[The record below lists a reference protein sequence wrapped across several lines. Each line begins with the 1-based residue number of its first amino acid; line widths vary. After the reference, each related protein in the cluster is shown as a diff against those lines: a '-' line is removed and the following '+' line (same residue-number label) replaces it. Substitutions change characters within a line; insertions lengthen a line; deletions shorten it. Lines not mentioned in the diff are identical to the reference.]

1 MYLKVKFNNQNYEAI
16 YNEQSGFYEL
26 ELNAPETGG
35 IYKAEIEFE
44 DLFQEKETSSKIV
57 QIWAKEKNKNIL
69 NEITLVYFL
78 DKDNLEIKD
87 VIEFEDYEFVID
99 EETNKNTVFNI
110 MKKIEVK
117 NGDLVI
123 LQRNGKIDYIGII
136 EEGIENEDGETK
148 QKITLKYISNIFNR
162 KIILNNEN
170 LIKQNGLEDFIAKE
184 IYDNFTNSDDTL
196 LNIKWLDVEVKTHT
210 KITKSVENE
219 NGIYNFHT
227 FITNCSQN
235 YNIVLDFSYQNN
247 RIKLTI
253 YKQEAE
259 AQLVD
264 TTIPDICEYKEK
276 FETDVIAKVVVKTDT
291 DVQVWYLLNNRTTT
305 QNKNDKNR
313 ATGKVETLYTSK
325 SEDAKQTAIDAFKA
339 NTYNH
344 YISFK
349 INRNSKLF
357 DVSKFKIGTPLNVR
371 TNNNIILDTYISEIV
386 DNGDNF
392 INITCGNM
400 RIDFIDKILK
410 ERNKQK

>member
-1 MYLKVKFNNQNYEAI
+1 MYLKVKFNNQEYYAT

-26 ELNAPETGG
+26 ELNAPQTGG
-35 IYKAEIEFE
+35 IYNTEIEYE
-44 DLFQEKETSSKIV
+44 DLFQEKETSLKVI
-57 QIWAKEKNKNIL
+57 QIWAKEKNIDIL
-69 NEITLVYFL
+69 NEITMVYFL
-78 DKDNLEIKD
+78 DKNDLEIKD

-99 EETNKNTVFNI
+99 EETNRNTVFNV
-110 MKKIEVK
+110 MKKVNAK
-117 NGDLVI
+117 SGDLVV
-123 LQRNGKIDYIGII
+123 LQRNGKINYIGII
-136 EEGIENEDGETK
+136 DDGIENEDGETK

-162 KIILNNEN
+162 KIILNNEK
-170 LIKQNGLEDFIAKE
+170 LIKQSGVEDFIAKE

-210 KITKSVENE
+210 KITKSVEND

-235 YNIVLDFSYQNN
+235 YNIVLDFSYENN
-247 RIKLTI
+247 RIKLAI
-253 YKQEAE
+253 YRQEAE
-259 AQLVD
+259 AQLID
-264 TTIPDICEYKEK
+264 TTIADISGYKEK
-276 FETDVIAKVVVKTDT
+276 FETDVIAKVIVKTDT
-291 DVQVWYLLNNRTTT
+291 DIQTWYLLSNRTTT
-305 QNKNDKNR
+305 QNKDDQNR
-313 ATGKVETLYTSK
+313 ATGVVETVYTSK
-325 SEDAKQTAIDAFKA
+325 SEDAKQIALDTFKS

-371 TNNNIILDTYISEIV
+371 TNNNIILDTYISEIA
-386 DNGDNF
+386 DNGDIF

>member
-1 MYLKVKFNNQNYEAI
+1 MYLKVKFDNKEYNATYNSQSGLYEAEI
-16 YNEQSGFYEL
+16 T
-26 ELNAPETGG
+26 APNTGG
-35 IYKAEIEFE
+35 IYNAEITYE
-44 DLFQEKETSSKIV
+44 DLLQNIETSAKKI
-57 QIWAKEKNKNIL
+57 QIWAKEKNINVSR
-69 NEITLVYFL
+69 ETLVYFL
-78 DKDNLEIKD
+78 DKSDLEIND
-87 VIEFEDYEFVID
+87 IIEFEDYEYVID
-99 EETNKNTVFNI
+99 EETNKNTIFNV
-110 MKKIEVK
+110 MEKINAK
-117 NGDLVI
+117 NGDIVI
-123 LQRNGKIDYIGII
+123 LQRNGKIDYLGII
-136 EEGIENEDGETK
+136 DDGIENTDGELQ

-170 LIKQNGLEDFIAKE
+170 LIKENGIEDFIAKE

-210 KITKSVENE
+210 KITKSVEND

-235 YNIVLDFSYQNN
+235 YNIVLDFSYQNG

-264 TTIPDICEYKEK
+264 TTISDISNYVEK
-276 FETDVIAKVVVKTDT
+276 FETDVIAKVIVKTDT
-291 DVQVWYLLNNRTTT
+291 DIQTWYLLSDRTTT
-305 QNKNDKNR
+305 QNKDDQNR
-313 ATGKVETLYTSK
+313 ASGVVETVYTSK
-325 SEDAKQTAIDAFKA
+325 SEDAKQTALDTFKS

-371 TNNNIILDTYISEIV
+371 TNNNIILDTYISEII